1 MLAEDNLLWREK
13 CREAGLRDC
22 RYVTLYT
29 AHIHTSTHP
38 HIHTSTHPHI
48 HTSTHPHLQT
58 CRHAHAHFRD
68 SRRRGKITTGFVYSP
83 WKSGFMRQHNIEM
96 NWRLNPIRNP
106 KVTVLSSVSLFLPPQ
121 VLRGHDD
128 HVITCLQ
135 FSGNRIVSG
144 SDDNTLK
151 VTYLVVMDV
160 WVGRFLFS

>member
-1 MLAEDNLLWREK
+1 MIN
-13 CREAGLRDC
+13 C
-22 RYVTLYT
+22 TLHTQNCILHT
-29 AHIHTSTHP
+29 AH
-38 HIHTSTHPHI
+38 
-48 HTSTHPHLQT
+48 L
-58 CRHAHAHFRD
+58 RD

-106 KVTVLSSVSLFLPPQ
+106 KVTVFSMNPVLCPPLLSYLFLPPPPQ

-151 VTYLVVMDV
+151 VRIIMEVCIEQGFCFATLEASSVDYC
-160 WVGRFLFS
+160 RPP